1 MLASLSTTN
10 LTEEVLSF
18 RNDAFYNLVEEQCGS
33 VALEIMK
40 AQDIS
45 SVECLLEI
53 NNIFTFLELDSD
65 DLIHLKRKAGI
76 YINGGSYML
85 KKGIIYR
92 VENFL
97 RSLRTLNQQ
106 YSIAN
111 LHHNSFASSDVIIS
125 NDVLQRF
132 PFIRTIITYEK
143 LIMSSKIDL
152 TFLNI
157 ILKNIFNNLISD
169 ERGYR
174 YDNIVRQF
182 AASIYIL
189 GGRTTYDF
197 LRLNIPARLP
207 SVQIIQSYIAAAEN
221 RLTEGLFNYYR
232 IRDHF
237 NLNQSTLGFCA
248 EDCTA
253 VVPKITYDTLSN
265 SFIGFARPLNAN
277 GIPVADSFSTELFA
291 RFEYWTST
299 LSSTKLLNAFV
310 IQPLSST
317 SNHISPYLLAAFG
330 TDGKFTAA
338 DVLSRWHHIYQE
350 SKKKDVRIIGFSTD
364 YDIRHLL
371 AMKATLGFFAH
382 FVFVDHP
389 DLFSIDL
396 PMTWSW
402 FFMQHEI
409 LFVCMQDATHIC
421 TKLRNRLLLTKATL
435 LFGTQLINIDRLLYL
450 IDNFSK
456 FDHGLVRSDVNPKD
470 RQNYSSAAKISND
483 NVLSILEQVPNS
495 IGIRIYLQVFNN
507 NSIKLDRNFSFSLN
521 LT

>member
-1 MLASLSTTN
+1 
-10 LTEEVLSF
+10 
-18 RNDAFYNLVEEQCGS
+18 
-33 VALEIMK
+33 MK

-53 NNIFTFLELDSD
+53 NNIFAFLELDSD
-65 DLIHLKRKAGI
+65 DLIQLKRKAGI
-76 YINGGSYML
+76 YLNDGSYML
-85 KKGIIYR
+85 KKGIMYK

-111 LHHNSFASSDVIIS
+111 LHHNCFASSDVIIS

-143 LIMSSKIDL
+143 IIMSSKIDL

-197 LRLNIPARLP
+197 LRLNIPALLP
-207 SVQIIQSYIAAAEN
+207 SVQIIQSYIAASEN
-221 RLTEGLFNYYR
+221 HLIEGLFNYNR

-237 NLNQSTLGFCA
+237 NLNQSTLGFCV

-265 SFIGFARPLNAN
+265 PFIGFARPLDAN
-277 GIPVADSFSTELFA
+277 GIPVADSFSTESFA
-291 RFEYWTST
+291 RFECCTST
-299 LSSTKLLNAFV
+299 LSSTKSLNAFV
-310 IQPLSST
+310 IQPLSSS

-330 TDGKFTAA
+330 TDGKFTTA

-350 SKKKDVRIIGFSTD
+350 SKKK
-364 YDIRHLL
+364 
-371 AMKATLGFFAH
+371 MFA
-382 FVFVDHP
+382 
-389 DLFSIDL
+389 S
-396 PMTWSW
+396 
-402 FFMQHEI
+402 
-409 LFVCMQDATHIC
+409 
-421 TKLRNRLLLTKATL
+421 
-435 LFGTQLINIDRLLYL
+435 
-450 IDNFSK
+450 
-456 FDHGLVRSDVNPKD
+456 
-470 RQNYSSAAKISND
+470 
-483 NVLSILEQVPNS
+483 
-495 IGIRIYLQVFNN
+495 
-507 NSIKLDRNFSFSLN
+507 
-521 LT
+521 